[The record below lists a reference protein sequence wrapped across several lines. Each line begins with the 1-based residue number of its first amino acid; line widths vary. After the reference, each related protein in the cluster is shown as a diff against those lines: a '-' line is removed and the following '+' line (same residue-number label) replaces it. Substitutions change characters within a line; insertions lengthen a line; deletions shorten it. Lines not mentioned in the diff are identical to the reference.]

1 MCGDSFER
9 IPRLQIYT
17 KHTYFPHSEL
27 KEENS
32 ALTAKLSEAARA
44 KVAAEASAQAA
55 AAEAAAARDE
65 ARLAARRAAALQQAI
80 AGDLSSPGDS
90 RDTDR

>member
-1 MCGDSFER
+1 M
-9 IPRLQIYT
+9 
-17 KHTYFPHSEL
+17 
-27 KEENS
+27 N
-32 ALTAKLSEAARA
+32 AKLSEASRA
-44 KVAAEASAQAA
+44 KGAAEAAAAAA

-65 ARLAARRAAALQQAI
+65 ARLAARRATALQEAI

>member
-1 MCGDSFER
+1 MFNNCDR
-9 IPRLQIYT
+9 
-17 KHTYFPHSEL
+17 EL

-32 ALTAKLSEAARA
+32 SLNGRLSEVSRARS
-44 KVAAEASAQAA
+44 AAEALAAAA

-65 ARLAARRAAALQQAI
+65 ARLAARRATALQEAI

-90 RDTDR
+90 RDTDRSVVLVVRYLLVI